1 MVSCG
6 FVSLNNVKRAPM
18 GALFLVNVEKSLDI
32 PLGYACILSVKEG
45 DMTMEKKSKK
55 KVAVIAALVMIALM
69 TLYLMGIV
77 IPLVR
82 ETMGVGVAVTILVI
96 YGAVIL
102 ASIVGVTL
110 ALRQRL
116 KEIESGEEDEAKR
129 Y

>member
-1 MVSCG
+1 
-6 FVSLNNVKRAPM
+6 M
-18 GALFLVNVEKSLDI
+18 GALFFGILKKGLDMT
-32 PLGYACILSVKEG
+32 LGDGYILSVKEG

-55 KVAVIAALVMIALM
+55 RVAVIAALVVIALM
-69 TLYLMGIV
+69 TAYLVAII

-82 ETMGVGVAVTILVI
+82 EIMGIGIAMAILVL

-102 ASIVGVTL
+102 ACILGVTL
-110 ALRQRL
+110 ALKQRL

>member
-1 MVSCG
+1 
-6 FVSLNNVKRAPM
+6 
-18 GALFLVNVEKSLDI
+18 
-32 PLGYACILSVKEG
+32 
-45 DMTMEKKSKK
+45 MTMEKKSKK
-55 KVAVIAALVMIALM
+55 RVAVIAALVVIALM
-69 TLYLMGIV
+69 TVYLVAII

-82 ETMGVGVAVTILVI
+82 VSLGETVAIGILVI

-102 ASIVGVTL
+102 ASMVGVTL

>member
-1 MVSCG
+1 MT
-6 FVSLNNVKRAPM
+6 
-18 GALFLVNVEKSLDI
+18 
-32 PLGYACILSVKEG
+32 LGHYCILSVKEG

-55 KVAVIAALVMIALM
+55 RVAVIAALVMIALM
-69 TLYLMGIV
+69 TLYLVGIV

-82 ETMGVGVAVTILVI
+82 ETMGVGIAVTILVI

>member
-1 MVSCG
+1 MKKGSFG
-6 FVSLNNVKRAPM
+6 SLFFCDFRKN
-18 GALFLVNVEKSLDI
+18 LDMTQ
-32 PLGYACILSVKEG
+32 GHACIMSVKEG

-55 KVAVIAALVMIALM
+55 RVAVIAALVVIALM
-69 TLYLMGIV
+69 TLYLVGIV

-82 ETMGVGVAVTILVI
+82 ETMGVGIAVTILVI

-102 ASIVGVTL
+102 AGILGVTL
-110 ALRQRL
+110 ALKQRL

>member
-1 MVSCG
+1 MNKGSFWSPFPCN
-6 FVSLNNVKRAPM
+6 FEKR
-18 GALFLVNVEKSLDI
+18 LDMT
-32 PLGYACILSVKEG
+32 LGYQCILSVKEG

-55 KVAVIAALVMIALM
+55 RAAMIAALVVIALM
-69 TLYLMGIV
+69 TLYLVGIV

-82 ETMGVGVAVTILVI
+82 ETMGVGIAVTILVL
-96 YGAVIL
+96 YGAIIL

-110 ALRQRL
+110 ALKQRL